1 MIKASIA
8 AAQGL
13 DYLTPTLAALLVADQ
28 SAQADRSH
36 LVPRL
41 RPQET
46 RAFTLYASGL
56 PMKAVARRL
65 NVTHDTARGYVDR
78 VREKYE
84 LVGRSARTK
93 VQLYQRALADGFITL
108 TPP

>member
-1 MIKASIA
+1 
-8 AAQGL
+8 
-13 DYLTPTLAALLVADQ
+13 
-28 SAQADRSH
+28 
-36 LVPRL
+36 
-41 RPQET
+41 
-46 RAFTLYASGL
+46 
-56 PMKAVARRL
+56 
-65 NVTHDTARGYVDR
+65 